1 MELNECEK
9 QTEETHI
16 CVLFFPRH
24 SLSLSPS
31 RPRLHEGRF
40 PLLAFANNPRLRR
53 VDCLSVRRR
62 VSVTGDQFLADS
74 CIIAWGGWP
83 AAPVSS
89 ELVHV
94 FASAGKGKDI
104 KEDKKKKLCRSVPLY
119 SRAAL
124 KGISLPNQTR
134 NTEPPNFHFSP
145 QRRVSLSFSEVTS
158 STSTPTPQHLF
169 RKLIYLQP
177 AAASRAVVAPFSS
190 HPTNRSHVERDSK
203 HETKKRKNEK
213 TINAR
218 T

>member
-124 KGISLPNQTR
+124 KGISLHYQIKHGTR
-134 NTEPPNFHFSP
+134 NLPTSRLSGVSASRFLKSLH
-145 QRRVSLSFSEVTS
+145 QRRHLLHSTFSGNS
-158 STSTPTPQHLF
+158 STFSQQ
-169 RKLIYLQP
+169 QP
-177 AAASRAVVAPFSS
+177 AVPSWR
-190 HPTNRSHVERDSK
+190 RSHLILQIDLMSNGTPNTRQ
-203 HETKKRKNEK
+203 KNEK
-213 TINAR
+213 TKKQ
-218 T
+218 